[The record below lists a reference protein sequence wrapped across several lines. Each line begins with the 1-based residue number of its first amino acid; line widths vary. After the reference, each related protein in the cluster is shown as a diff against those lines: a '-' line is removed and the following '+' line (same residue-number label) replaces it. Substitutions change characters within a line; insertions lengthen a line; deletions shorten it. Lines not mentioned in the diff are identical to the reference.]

1 MSSKGNKNEPPAAPS
16 GDGNGNNPQS
26 QQTVAEQKEELQTL
40 RELVETLQAKVT
52 ALEEGEKQWTEKNLS
67 PLRQQIADL
76 QATLQEI
83 PPNVTG
89 QVKTLRDELTQ
100 QLQELQQAVT
110 PPNPSPPPNPA
121 DPPPPPREEP
131 PEAPPAPPPPVN
143 ADDPPS
149 PPKNAPRG
157 KRVV

>member
-1 MSSKGNKNEPPAAPS
+1 MSSKDKTNDPPAPASGNATSGEPPA
-16 GDGNGNNPQS
+16 
-26 QQTVAEQKEELQTL
+26 QTAADQKETLEELQARCEAL
-40 RELVETLQAKVT
+40 ETKIT

-67 PLRQQIADL
+67 PLRQAIADL

-100 QLQELQQAVT
+100 QLHELQQAVT
-110 PPNPSPPPNPA
+110 PPNQSPPANPA
-121 DPPPPPREEP
+121 DPP
-131 PEAPPAPPPPVN
+131 APPQETPPDQPPQPPADAGAPASQTQKKPH
-143 ADDPPS
+143 
-149 PPKNAPRG
+149 G